1 MDFYEKL
8 RQERI
13 VPVVKINDAAKAP
26 ELARAL
32 LAGGLSVIEL
42 TFRSAAAADAI
53 RAVCREVPELA
64 VCAGTV
70 LTPEQAAEAVEAGA
84 QAIVSPGTNEEVVR
98 WCLHRGVPVIPGV
111 ATPTEAEACIRM
123 GLDTLKL
130 FPAETV
136 GGVGMLKA
144 LAGPYSYLR
153 FMPTGGINLKNL
165 PSYLAL
171 PNVLCC
177 GGSWIAPEKL
187 IDAGGF
193 AAITALAREAALLT
207 RPAQWRGSW
216 CTRSASSQEA

>member
-1 MDFYEKL
+1 MNFYDKLNFEK
-8 RQERI
+8 I
-13 VPVVKINDAAKAP
+13 VPVVKINDASKAP
-26 ELARAL
+26 DLARAL

-53 RAVCREVPELA
+53 RAVCWEVPELT

-70 LTPEQAAEAVEAGA
+70 LTPEQAQQAVDAGA

-98 WCLHRGVPVIPGV
+98 WCLHRGIPVIPGV

-123 GLDTLKL
+123 GLDVLKL

-153 FMPTGGINLKNL
+153 FMPTGGISLKNL
-165 PSYLAL
+165 PDYLAL

-177 GGSWIAPEKL
+177 GGSWIAPEKR
-187 IDAGGF
+187 IDAGEFGE
-193 AAITALAREAALLT
+193 ITRLAREAAAVAH
-207 RPAQWRGSW
+207 P
-216 CTRSASSQEA
+216 

>member
-1 MDFYEKL
+1 MNFYDKLNSEK
-8 RQERI
+8 I
-13 VPVVKINDAAKAP
+13 VPVVKINDASKAP
-26 ELARAL
+26 DLARAL

-42 TFRSAAAADAI
+42 TFRSAAAAGAI
-53 RAVCREVPELA
+53 RAVCREVPELT

-70 LTPEQAAEAVEAGA
+70 LTPEQAQQAVDAGA

-98 WCLHRGVPVIPGV
+98 WCLHRGIPVIPGV

-123 GLDTLKL
+123 GLDVLKL

-153 FMPTGGINLKNL
+153 FMPTGGISLKNL
-165 PSYLAL
+165 PDYLAL

-177 GGSWIAPEKL
+177 GGSWIAPEKR
-187 IDAGGF
+187 IDAGEFGE
-193 AAITALAREAALLT
+193 ITRLAREAAAVAH
-207 RPAQWRGSW
+207 P
-216 CTRSASSQEA
+216 

>member
-26 ELARAL
+26 DLARAL

-42 TFRSAAAADAI
+42 TFRSAAAEEAI
-53 RAVCREVPELA
+53 RAVSREAPELA

-70 LTPEQAAEAVEAGA
+70 LTPEQAEKAVNAGA

-111 ATPTEAEACIRM
+111 ATPTEAEACIRL

-153 FMPTGGINLKNL
+153 FMPTGGINLGNL
-165 PSYLAL
+165 PS
-171 PNVLCC
+171 
-177 GGSWIAPEKL
+177 
-187 IDAGGF
+187 
-193 AAITALAREAALLT
+193 
-207 RPAQWRGSW
+207 
-216 CTRSASSQEA
+216 

>member
-1 MDFYEKL
+1 MNFYDKLNSEK
-8 RQERI
+8 I
-13 VPVVKINDAAKAP
+13 VPVVKINDASKAP
-26 ELARAL
+26 DLARAL

-53 RAVCREVPELA
+53 RAVCREDPELT

-70 LTPEQAAEAVEAGA
+70 LTPEQAQQAVDAGA

-98 WCLHRGVPVIPGV
+98 WCLHRGIPVIPGV

-123 GLDTLKL
+123 GLDVLKL

-153 FMPTGGINLKNL
+153 FMPTGGISLKNL
-165 PSYLAL
+165 PDYLAL

-177 GGSWIAPEKL
+177 GGSWIAPEQR
-187 IDAGGF
+187 IDAGEFGE
-193 AAITALAREAALLT
+193 ITRLAREAAAVAH
-207 RPAQWRGSW
+207 P
-216 CTRSASSQEA
+216 

>member
-1 MDFYEKL
+1 MNFYDKLNSEK
-8 RQERI
+8 I
-13 VPVVKINDAAKAP
+13 VPVVKTKDAPKAP
-26 ELARAL
+26 DRAPAR
-32 LAGGLSVIEL
+32 LAGGPPRTERTS
-42 TFRSAAAADAI
+42 RSAAAADAI
-53 RAVCREVPELA
+53 RAVCREVPELT

-70 LTPEQAAEAVEAGA
+70 LTPEQAQQAVDAGA

-98 WCLHRGVPVIPGV
+98 WCLHRGIPVIPGV

-123 GLDTLKL
+123 GLDVLKL

-165 PSYLAL
+165 PNYLAL

-177 GGSWIAPEKL
+177 GGSWIASEKQ
-187 IDAGGF
+187 IDAGKF
-193 AAITALAREAALLT
+193 AEITRLAQEAAAVA
-207 RPAQWRGSW
+207 RA
-216 CTRSASSQEA
+216 

>member
-1 MDFYEKL
+1 MNFYDKLNSEK
-8 RQERI
+8 I
-13 VPVVKINDAAKAP
+13 VPVVKINDASKAP
-26 ELARAL
+26 DLARAL

-42 TFRSAAAADAI
+42 TFRSATAADAI
-53 RAVCREVPELA
+53 RAGCREVPELT

-70 LTPEQAAEAVEAGA
+70 LTPEQAQQAVDAGA

-98 WCLHRGVPVIPGV
+98 WCLHRGIPVIPGV

-123 GLDTLKL
+123 GLDVLKL

-153 FMPTGGINLKNL
+153 FMPTGGISLKNL
-165 PSYLAL
+165 PDYLAL

-177 GGSWIAPEKL
+177 GGSWIAPEKR
-187 IDAGGF
+187 IDAGEFGE
-193 AAITALAREAALLT
+193 ITRLAREAAAVAH
-207 RPAQWRGSW
+207 P
-216 CTRSASSQEA
+216 

>member
-1 MDFYEKL
+1 MNFYDKLNSEK
-8 RQERI
+8 I
-13 VPVVKINDAAKAP
+13 VPVVKINDASKAP
-26 ELARAL
+26 DLARAL

-53 RAVCREVPELA
+53 RAVCREVPELT
-64 VCAGTV
+64 VCTGTV
-70 LTPEQAAEAVEAGA
+70 LTPEQAQQAVNAGA

-98 WCLHRGVPVIPGV
+98 WCLHRGIPVIPGV

-123 GLDTLKL
+123 GLDVLKL

-165 PSYLAL
+165 PNYLAL

-177 GGSWIAPEKL
+177 GGSWIASEKQ
-187 IDAGGF
+187 IDAGEF
-193 AAITALAREAALLT
+193 AEITRLAQEAAAVA
-207 RPAQWRGSW
+207 RA
-216 CTRSASSQEA
+216 

>member
-1 MDFYEKL
+1 MNFYDKLNFEK
-8 RQERI
+8 I
-13 VPVVKINDAAKAP
+13 VPVVKINDASKAP
-26 ELARAL
+26 DLARAL

-53 RAVCREVPELA
+53 RAVCWEVPELT

-70 LTPEQAAEAVEAGA
+70 LTPEQAQQAVDAGA

-98 WCLHRGVPVIPGV
+98 WCLHRGIPVIPGV

-123 GLDTLKL
+123 GLDVLKL

-153 FMPTGGINLKNL
+153 FMPTGGISLKNL
-165 PSYLAL
+165 PDYLAL

-177 GGSWIAPEKL
+177 GGSWIAPEKR
-187 IDAGGF
+187 IDAGEF
-193 AAITALAREAALLT
+193 AEITRLAREAAAVAH
-207 RPAQWRGSW
+207 P
-216 CTRSASSQEA
+216 

>member
-1 MDFYEKL
+1 MNFYDKLNFEK
-8 RQERI
+8 I
-13 VPVVKINDAAKAP
+13 VPVVKINDASKAP
-26 ELARAL
+26 DLARAL

-53 RAVCREVPELA
+53 RAVCREVPELTG
-64 VCAGTV
+64 CAGTV
-70 LTPEQAAEAVEAGA
+70 LTPEQAQQAVDAGA

-98 WCLHRGVPVIPGV
+98 WCLHRGIPVIPGV

-123 GLDTLKL
+123 GLDVLKL

-153 FMPTGGINLKNL
+153 FMPTGGISLKNL
-165 PSYLAL
+165 PDYLAL

-177 GGSWIAPEKL
+177 GGSWIAPEKR
-187 IDAGGF
+187 IDAGEF
-193 AAITALAREAALLT
+193 AEITRLAREAAAVAH
-207 RPAQWRGSW
+207 P
-216 CTRSASSQEA
+216 